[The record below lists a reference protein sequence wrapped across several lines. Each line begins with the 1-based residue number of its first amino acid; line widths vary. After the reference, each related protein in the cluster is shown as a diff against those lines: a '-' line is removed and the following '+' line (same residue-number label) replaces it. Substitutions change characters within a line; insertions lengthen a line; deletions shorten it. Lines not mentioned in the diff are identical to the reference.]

1 MTIKTFKIV
10 LEVEMSQEEIDQWT
24 EKSIYPKRAVGV
36 AIGEYIAAE
45 ILPLSNT
52 YQMGEMPD
60 IKKIT
65 ATIPRT
71 KK

>member
-36 AIGEYIAAE
+36 AIGEYIATGE
-45 ILPLSNT
+45 MPDI
-52 YQMGEMPD
+52 YRMGEMPD

>member
-10 LEVEMSQEEIDQWT
+10 LEVEMSQEEIDQWN
-24 EKSIYPKRAVGV
+24 EKSIYPKRDVGV
-36 AIGEYIAAE
+36 AIGEYIAMGE
-45 ILPLSNT
+45 MPDI
-52 YQMGEMPD
+52 YRMGEMPD